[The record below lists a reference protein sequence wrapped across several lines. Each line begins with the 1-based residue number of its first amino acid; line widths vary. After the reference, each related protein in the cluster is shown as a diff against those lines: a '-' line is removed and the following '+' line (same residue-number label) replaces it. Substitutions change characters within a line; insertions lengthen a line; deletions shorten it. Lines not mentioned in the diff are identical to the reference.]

1 MLTIAEM
8 EIAARMHGQDYGK
21 FSFALKCGAAELP
34 PIEKIRSQIVKKE
47 RKSGSTKNDTPVCQY
62 DMKGELVRVYDNARQ
77 AAEAFGG
84 KSAGNIIAA
93 CEGRYMTTRG
103 FQWRFIDAD
112 PPGIFKPPAKVHEP
126 KPAIEKICAFCGK
139 KFMGKGPAK
148 FCSDDCRKLAKA
160 KSNREKAKRARK
172 KKKAQNRK

>member
-8 EIAARMHGQDYGK
+8 EIAARIHGQDYGK

-47 RKSGSTKNDTPVCQY
+47 RKSGSTKNETPVCQY

-77 AAEAFGG
+77 AAEAFGS

-93 CEGRYMTTRG
+93 CEGRYMTARG

-112 PPGIFKPPAKVHEP
+112 PPGTFKLPEKAHAP
-126 KPAIEKICAFCGK
+126 KPKVEKICGVCGK

-148 FCSDDCRKLAKA
+148 FCSNDCRKNNAAK
-160 KSNREKAKRARK
+160 KNREKAKRSRE